1 MGVIRNT
8 FGICFVHCN
17 HFKILL
23 IISTMLSLL
32 ILPPPQVLLNALW
45 SRPTSS
51 SIRKLS
57 IDLTKGKIRS
67 SAFANAGV
75 KNSTE
80 CHYFLCAILFIQH
93 SSPAL
98 TKDLFSWVHRA
109 RLRAVCERR
118 SGNCYSAFN

>member
-1 MGVIRNT
+1 
-8 FGICFVHCN
+8 
-17 HFKILL
+17 
-23 IISTMLSLL
+23 MLSLL

-75 KNSTE
+75 K
-80 CHYFLCAILFIQH
+80 IQQNVIISYVLYYLYNTLH
-93 SSPAL
+93 QP
-98 TKDLFSWVHRA
+98 
-109 RLRAVCERR
+109 
-118 SGNCYSAFN
+118 